1 MNVPNLLTMSRF
13 VLIPVFLVLYFEDYS
28 IAALLTLLLAGFT
41 DFLDGYI
48 ARRSGQVTVTG
59 SMLDP
64 LADKLM
70 MLSVILALL
79 IKSVLPLAAFVAMAF
94 RELGMIIGSAIFYFR
109 GFKTVPANGVGKAT
123 TIIYYLA
130 ITLLL
135 LEQPGGV
142 PALWTGIVLSFVAS
156 FIYFMKFK
164 KINGVS

>member
-13 VLIPVFLVLYFEDYS
+13 VLIPVFLVLYFEGYA

-48 ARRSGQVTVTG
+48 ARRKGQVTVTG

-70 MLSVILALL
+70 MLAVILALL
-79 IKSVLPLAAFVAMAF
+79 IKSALPLAAFVAMAF

-109 GFKTVPANGVGKAT
+109 GLKTVPANGVGKAT

-142 PALWTGIVLSFVAS
+142 PVLWGGIVLSFVAS

-164 KINGVS
+164 RINGVS

>member
-1 MNVPNLLTMSRF
+1 MNVPNLLTISRF
-13 VLIPVFLVLYFEDYS
+13 VLIPVFLVLYFKGHS

-70 MLSVILALL
+70 MLSVVLALL

-109 GFKTVPANGVGKAT
+109 GFKTVPANGFGKAT
-123 TIIYYLA
+123 TILYYLA
-130 ITLLL
+130 ITLMFLD
-135 LEQPGGV
+135 QPGGV
-142 PALWTGIVLSFVAS
+142 PLLWGGIVLSFVTS

-164 KINGVS
+164 KINAVS

>member
-13 VLIPVFLVLYFEDYS
+13 VLIPVFLVLYFEGYA

-48 ARRSGQVTVTG
+48 ARRNGQVTVTG

-70 MLSVILALL
+70 MLAVILALL
-79 IKSVLPLAAFVAMAF
+79 IKSVLPLAAFIAMAF
-94 RELGMIIGSAIFYFR
+94 REVGMIIGSAIFYFR
-109 GFKTVPANGVGKAT
+109 GLKTVPANGVGKAT

-135 LEQPGGV
+135 LELPGGV
-142 PALWTGIVLSFVAS
+142 PALWGGIVLSFVAS

-164 KINGVS
+164 RINGVS